1 MAYVTGTASDITQLR
16 SALLTALSS
25 NGWSVSGNIVSKG
38 DCYVSVTDDAV
49 NDRLALQCG
58 LGASGTTITTPTP
71 YPVYHMKP
79 LSGEA
84 FVYPMA
90 YYIHIVGNE
99 VYLVTNWDID
109 KWLTLGFGQSPIPG
123 MPGTGVWIAGT
134 GYAASYA
141 GGYFTWNSGCMA
153 GNFYAS
159 ANVDARTGLFVTYS
173 GDGGSYSAGCY
184 VHHGLTGW
192 SGGAG
197 ALAKTV
203 NACRQLT
210 LIDNPGTNA
219 TGQAILC
226 PIQPYIERGS
236 GKTSLVADL
245 QAARYV
251 RMDTLEPGDTITLGT
266 DQWKVYPLYKKNSAV
281 RDGGDFHSGT
291 YGYAIRYTV

>member
-38 DCYVSVTDDAV
+38 DCYVSIVADTV
-49 NDRLALQCG
+49 NVMLTCQAG
-58 LGASGTTITTPTP
+58 LGASGSTITTPAP
-71 YPVYHMKP
+71 YPVYHCKP
-79 LSGEA
+79 TEA
-84 FVYPMA
+84 EPFTFPMT

-99 VYLVTNWDID
+99 AYLVTNWGLD
-109 KWLTLGFGQSPIPG
+109 KWLTLGFGQSPIAG

-134 GYAASYA
+134 AYSTNGSGNGFAWNGGAIA
-141 GGYFTWNSGCMA
+141 GNYFTSSN
-153 GNFYAS
+153 ND
-159 ANVDARTGLFVTYS
+159 ANTGLFVVHT
-173 GDGGSYSAGCY
+173 GDVGARSVGCY

-192 SGGAG
+192 SGSTTAMP
-197 ALAKTV
+197 KTH
-203 NACRQLT
+203 NASRQLT
-210 LIDNPGTNA
+210 ILDNPGTNA
-219 TGQAILC
+219 TGQTILC

-236 GKTSLVADL
+236 SKTSLVADL

-251 RMDTLEPGDTITLGT
+251 RLDTLEPGDTITLGS

-281 RDGGDFHSGT
+281 RDGSDFHSGT